1 MKNYK
6 ELGNKYIK
14 HRKKRAVLVVLSMVL
29 ATMLLY
35 TVSTLLLNYW
45 NDTKEIE
52 ETYNNYHVE
61 LYELNKEQRDKVS
74 NYVTVRNADFA
85 YVDVESAFEDYYGH
99 SMTMIYYFDDMDQTT
114 FNYKVIEGRL
124 PKSSDEILV
133 RKDNLHLFKNDIK
146 VGSVINTVVYDEEGN
161 STPGKS
167 FIVAGIIDY
176 DCVNDLEVYNS
187 IFYSLGTGD
196 MTMSAFVRYD
206 KRGDWN
212 KLTYHLAKD
221 VGVDVS
227 KNNIYSINEFIG
239 TFYMNPNSEG
249 TSYAA
254 MFLMILLF
262 VGYIAM
268 VMVRGLF
275 TANLFDNVREFSILK
290 AMGATDKKIKD
301 IFKREIYTEGLIA
314 FAIGVV
320 LSQIVFFILENVVHV
335 YGFNFD
341 FSLSGF
347 IVGFLFLYLTIALAI
362 IEPLSVLKKV
372 PIVEGIKSNYA
383 INNTKEKKRGGKLL
397 RIFGVEGE
405 YAYKNI
411 RRNSKGFWNGVAT
424 FAVSVLLITA
434 LITGVANIAEMIA
447 FEAGGTDRELTYD
460 YWTRSVLVD
469 EQQTIDEWQETLLG
483 KDFIEAADPNYNFM
497 TFSKDGEAIIKLT
510 DEAKHGM
517 EVSGWGTSED
527 LMTVFLYTDEQLE
540 KLDKYMLD
548 GASAMDLKE
557 GGAIICS
564 EFTYY
569 DELTEDNK
577 TVPLYE
583 AKVGDKV
590 DIINPKLVEDKRSH
604 IELRRE
610 VTDKDY
616 TQVEIKGMCSQTLI
630 YGGSGN
636 LIMSYDYVVNEFGIE
651 PSNIY
656 YGFLIKADKSF
667 EITDMPAL
675 ETAIYEETKQTS
687 YEFMNEAM
695 LIDSPMGSM
704 KVIVACIAGFLLLM
718 GIISVLNNMINEQ
731 QVRRREVSILR
742 AVGMS
747 KKKLN
752 RMLILEKV
760 IMGFFAWII
769 GTVLGVLFV
778 RVLLIGVLY
787 MAEAPMVYSVGGY
800 LVTGVAV
807 TAIMVLMSMITVVSM
822 GKMDITEGIRNAE

>member
-1 MKNYK
+1 
-6 ELGNKYIK
+6 
-14 HRKKRAVLVVLSMVL
+14 
-29 ATMLLY
+29 
-35 TVSTLLLNYW
+35 
-45 NDTKEIE
+45 
-52 ETYNNYHVE
+52 
-61 LYELNKEQRDKVS
+61 

-85 YVDVESAFEDYYGH
+85 YVDTETAFEEYYGD
-99 SMTMIYYFDDMDQTT
+99 TVNFIYYFDNMDQTT
-114 FNYKVIEGRL
+114 FNFKIIEGTL
-124 PKSSDEILV
+124 PVSPDEILV
-133 RKDNLHLFKNDIK
+133 RKDNLHKFKDDIK
-146 VGSVINTVVYDEEGN
+146 VGSVLKTVVYDEEGN

-167 FIVAGIIDY
+167 FTVSGIIDY

-187 IFYSLGTGD
+187 IFYSLGADD
-196 MTMSAFVRYD
+196 MNMSAFIRFD

-212 KLTYHLAKD
+212 KLAYNLAKD
-221 VGVDVS
+221 VDVDVS
-227 KNNIYSINEFIG
+227 KNHIYYINEAIG
-239 TFYMNPNSEG
+239 TFYLNPNFQG

-254 MFLMILLF
+254 MFLMVMLF

-320 LSQIVFFILENVVHV
+320 LSEIVFFILENVVHV

-341 FSLSGF
+341 FSLPGF

-383 INNTKEKKRGGKLL
+383 INNAKDKKRGGKLF

-434 LITGVANIAEMIA
+434 LITGGANIAEMID
-447 FEAGGTDRELTYD
+447 FEAGGTDRELAYD
-460 YWTRSVLVD
+460 YWTSSVPVD
-469 EQQTIDEWQETLLG
+469 EQQTIDKWQDILLG
-483 KDFIEAADPNYNFM
+483 KEFIADVDPGYSYATFGKDKEAVIQ
-497 TFSKDGEAIIKLT
+497 FSE
-510 DEAKHGM
+510 EAKYGM
-517 EVSGWGTSED
+517 KILGWGPSEEVA
-527 LMTVFLYTDEQLE
+527 TVLLYTDEQLE

-548 GASAMDLKE
+548 GTSAMELKQ
-557 GGAIICS
+557 GGVIICRDY
-564 EFTYY
+564 TYY
-569 DELTEDNK
+569 DEQKGDNV

-590 DIINPKLVEDKRSH
+590 DIINPKFVEDKRSQL
-604 IELRRE
+604 ELKDE
-610 VTDKDY
+610 VAAENYMK
-616 TQVEIKGMCSQTLI
+616 VEIRGMCSQPLG
-630 YGGSGN
+630 YGGIGT
-636 LIMSYDYVVNEFGIE
+636 LIMSYDYVVNEFGIDA
-651 PSNIY
+651 SKFFD
-656 YGFLIKADKSF
+656 GFLIKADESF
-667 EITDMPAL
+667 KITDMPAL
-675 ETAIYEETKQTS
+675 ETVIYEETNQTN
-687 YEFMNEAM
+687 YEFMSATM
-695 LIDSPMGSM
+695 WLDAQMGSM

-731 QVRRREVSILR
+731 QVRRQEVSILR

-752 RMLILEKV
+752 KMLILEKV

-769 GTVLGVLFV
+769 GTVFGVLFV

-787 MAEAPMVYSVGGY
+787 MTEAPMVYSVGGY
-800 LVTGVAV
+800 LVTGVAI

>member
-35 TVSTLLLNYW
+35 TVSTLLLNFW

-85 YVDVESAFEDYYGH
+85 YVDTETAFEDYYGN
-99 SMTMIYYFDDMDQTT
+99 SVNFIYYFDNMDQTT
-114 FNYKVIEGRL
+114 FNFKIIEGTL
-124 PKSSDEILV
+124 PTSPDEILV
-133 RKDNLHLFKNDIK
+133 RKDNLHKFKDDIK
-146 VGSVINTVVYDEEGN
+146 VGSVLKTVVYDEEGN

-167 FIVAGIIDY
+167 FTVSGIIDY

-187 IFYSLGTGD
+187 IFYSLGTDD
-196 MTMSAFVRYD
+196 MNMSAFIRFD

-212 KLTYHLAKD
+212 KLAYNLAKD

-227 KNNIYSINEFIG
+227 KNQIYYINEAIG
-239 TFYMNPNSEG
+239 TYYLNPNSQG

-254 MFLMILLF
+254 MFLMVMLF

-290 AMGATDKKIKD
+290 AMGATDKKIKN

-314 FAIGVV
+314 FVIGVV
-320 LSQIVFFILENVVHV
+320 LSEIVFFILEHVVYV

-347 IVGFLFLYLTIALAI
+347 IVGFLFLYLTITLAI

-383 INNTKEKKRGGKLL
+383 INNAKDKKRGGKLF

-434 LITGVANIAEMIA
+434 LITGGANIAEMIR
-447 FEAGGTDRELTYD
+447 FEAGGIDIELAYD
-460 YWTRSVLVD
+460 YWTSSVPVD
-469 EQQTIDEWQETLLG
+469 DQHTIDKWQDVLLS
-483 KDFIEAADPNYNFM
+483 KDFIEAADPDYSYL
-497 TFSKDGEAIIKLT
+497 TFGKDGEAVIRFT
-510 DEAKHGM
+510 EEAKLGM
-517 EVSGWGTSED
+517 EIAGWGPSED
-527 LMTVFLYTDEQLE
+527 VMSVILYTDEQLE

-548 GASAMDLKE
+548 GISAMELKQ

-564 EFTYY
+564 GYTYY
-569 DELTEDNK
+569 DEKTEDNI

-590 DIINPKLVEDKRSH
+590 DIINPKFVEDKSSQL
-604 IELRRE
+604 EL
-610 VTDKDY
+610 KDEATAQHY
-616 TQVEIKGMCSQTLI
+616 MQVEIKGMCSQPLS
-630 YGGSGN
+630 YGGIGT
-636 LIMSYDYVVNEFGIE
+636 LIMSYDYVVKEFGLD
-651 PSNIY
+651 SSKFFD
-656 YGFLIKADKSF
+656 GFSIKADESF

-675 ETAIYEETKQTS
+675 ETAIYEETKQTD
-687 YEFMNEAM
+687 YMLMNEAM
-695 LIDSPMGSM
+695 WLDAEMGSM

-731 QVRRREVSILR
+731 QVRRQEVSILR

-752 RMLILEKV
+752 KMLILEKV

-787 MAEAPMVYSVGGY
+787 MAEASMVYSIGGY

-807 TAIMVLMSMITVVSM
+807 IAIMVLMSMITVVSM

>member
-45 NDTKEIE
+45 NDSKEIE
-52 ETYNNYHVE
+52 ETYNNYHAEVMK
-61 LYELNKEQRDKVS
+61 LDKEQRDKVS

-85 YVDVESAFEDYYGH
+85 YVDVESSFEDYYGN

-114 FNYKVIEGRL
+114 FNFKVVEGTL
-124 PKSSDEILV
+124 PTSSTEILV
-133 RKDNLHLFKNDIK
+133 RKDNLHLFKEDIK
-146 VGSVINTVVYDEEGN
+146 VGSVIKTVVYDEEGN

-167 FIVAGIIDY
+167 FTVTGIIDY
-176 DCVNDLEVYNS
+176 DCVNELEVYKS
-187 IFYSLGTGD
+187 IFYSLGTED

-206 KRGDWN
+206 KKEDWN

-227 KNNIYSINEFIG
+227 KNDIYYINEYIG

-275 TANLFDNVREFSILK
+275 TANLYDNVREFSILK
-290 AMGATDKKIKD
+290 AMGATDKKIKN
-301 IFKREIYTEGLIA
+301 IFEREIYTEGLIA

-320 LSQIVFFILENVVHV
+320 LSEIVFFILEHVVYV

-341 FSLSGF
+341 FSLPGF

-362 IEPLSVLKKV
+362 IEPLNVLKKV
-372 PIVEGIKSNYA
+372 PVVEGIKSNYA
-383 INNTKEKKRGGKLL
+383 INNAKDKKRGGKLF

-411 RRNSKGFWNGVAT
+411 RRNSKGFWNSVAT

-434 LITGVANIAEMIA
+434 LITGGANLAEMIG
-447 FEAGGTDRELTYD
+447 FEAGGTDRELAYD
-460 YWTRSVLVD
+460 YWTKSVPVD

-497 TFSKDGEAIIKLT
+497 TFSKDGKAVIKFT
-510 DEAKHGM
+510 EEAKHGM
-517 EVSGWGTSED
+517 EISGLGPSEVY
-527 LMTVFLYTDEQLE
+527 MTVFLYTDEQLE

-569 DELTEDNK
+569 DEKSEDNI
-577 TVPLYE
+577 TVPLYDVR
-583 AKVGDKV
+583 VGDKV
-590 DIINPKLVEDKRSH
+590 DIINPKLVEDKSSYNEIRKNVSD
-604 IELRRE
+604 E
-610 VTDKDY
+610 DY
-616 TQVEIKGMCSQTLI
+616 IQEEIKGMCSQTLI
-630 YGGSGN
+630 YGGSGD

-651 PSNIY
+651 LKYIFN
-656 YGFLIKADKSF
+656 GFLIKTDKSF
-667 EITDMPAL
+667 EITDMAAL
-675 ETAIYEETKQTS
+675 ENAIYEETKQTD

-695 LIDSPMGSM
+695 WLDSQMGSM
-704 KVIVACIAGFLLLM
+704 KVIVACIAGFLLIM
-718 GIISVLNNMINEQ
+718 GVISVLNNMINEQ

-760 IMGFFAWII
+760 LMGFFAWII

-778 RVLLIGVLY
+778 RILLIGVLY
-787 MAEAPMVYSVGGY
+787 MAEAPMVYSIGGY
-800 LVTGVAV
+800 IVTGVAV

>member
-14 HRKKRAVLVVLSMVL
+14 HRKKRAALVVLSMVL

-35 TVSTLLLNYW
+35 TVSTLLHNYW
-45 NDTKEIE
+45 NDTKEVE
-52 ETYNNYHVE
+52 ETYNNYHIE

-114 FNYKVIEGRL
+114 FNFKVVEGGL

-146 VGSVINTVVYDEEGN
+146 VGSVLKTVVYDEEGN
-161 STPGKS
+161 SSPGKS
-167 FIVAGIIDY
+167 FTVVGIIDY

-187 IFYSLGTGD
+187 IFYSLGTED

-206 KRGDWN
+206 KREDWN
-212 KLTYHLAKD
+212 KLTYNLAKD

-227 KNNIYSINEFIG
+227 KNNIYYINEFIG
-239 TFYMNPNSEG
+239 TFYMNPNSQG

-341 FSLSGF
+341 FSLPGF

-383 INNTKEKKRGGKLL
+383 INNSKDKKRGGRLF
-397 RIFGVEGE
+397 RILGVEGE

-434 LITGVANIAEMIA
+434 LITGGANLAEMIA

-460 YWTRSVLVD
+460 YWTRSVPVD
-469 EQQTIDEWQETLLG
+469 GQQTIDEWQETLLG
-483 KDFIEAADPNYNFM
+483 KDFIEDVDPDYSYL
-497 TFSKDGEAIIKLT
+497 TFGKDGEAVIQFT
-510 DEAKHGM
+510 EEAKNGM
-517 EVSGWGTSED
+517 KISGWGPSAD
-527 LMTVFLYTDEQLE
+527 IMSVILYTDEQLE

-548 GASAMDLKE
+548 GISAMELKQ

-564 EFTYY
+564 GFSYY
-569 DELTEDNK
+569 DEKTEDNI

-590 DIINPKLVEDKRSH
+590 DIINPKFVEDKSSQL
-604 IELRRE
+604 EL
-610 VTDKDY
+610 KDEATAEHY
-616 TQVEIKGMCSQTLI
+616 MQVEIKGMCSHPLG
-630 YGGSGN
+630 YGGIGT
-636 LIMSYDYVVNEFGIE
+636 LIMSYDYVVNEFGIDV
-651 PSNIY
+651 SKFFD
-656 YGFLIKADKSF
+656 GFSIKADKSF

-675 ETAIYEETKQTS
+675 ENAIYVETKQTD
-687 YEFMNEAM
+687 YEVANVAM
-695 LIDSPMGSM
+695 WFDAQMGSM

-718 GIISVLNNMINEQ
+718 GVISVLNNMINEQ

-752 RMLILEKV
+752 KMLILEKV
-760 IMGFFAWII
+760 MMGFFAWII

-778 RVLLIGVLY
+778 RVLLIGILY
-787 MAEAPMVYSVGGY
+787 MSEAPMVYSIGGY
-800 LVTGVAV
+800 LVTGAV
-807 TAIMVLMSMITVVSM
+807 VIAIMMLMSMIIVVSM

>member
-35 TVSTLLLNYW
+35 TVSTLLLNFW
-45 NDTKEIE
+45 NDSKEIE
-52 ETYNNYHVE
+52 ETYNNYHAEVMN
-61 LYELNKEQRDKVS
+61 LNKEQRDKVS

-85 YVDVESAFEDYYGH
+85 YVDEESAFEDYYGN

-114 FNYKVIEGRL
+114 FNFKVVEGTL
-124 PKSSDEILV
+124 PTSSDEILV
-133 RKDNLHLFKNDIK
+133 RKDNLHLFKNDVK
-146 VGSVINTVVYDEEGN
+146 VGSVLKTVVYDEEGN

-167 FIVAGIIDY
+167 FTVVGIVEY
-176 DCVNDLEVYNS
+176 DCFNDLEVYNN
-187 IFYSLGTGD
+187 IFYSLGTDD

-212 KLTYHLAKD
+212 KLTYNLAKD

-227 KNNIYSINEFIG
+227 KNHIYSINKFIG
-239 TFYMNPNSEG
+239 TFYLNPNSEG

-254 MFLMILLF
+254 MFLMIMLF

-290 AMGATDKKIKD
+290 AMGATDKKIKN

-320 LSQIVFFILENVVHV
+320 LSQIVFFILENVVYV

-695 LIDSPMGSM
+695 LIDSQMGSM

>member
-45 NDTKEIE
+45 NDTKKVE
-52 ETYNNYHVE
+52 ETYNNYHAEVMN
-61 LYELNKEQRDKVS
+61 LDKEQRDKVS

-85 YVDVESAFEDYYGH
+85 YVEMETAFEDYYGD
-99 SMTMIYYFDDMDQTT
+99 SMNFIYYFDDMEQTT
-114 FNYKVIEGRL
+114 FNYKVVEGTL
-124 PKSSDEILV
+124 PTSSDEILV
-133 RKDNLHLFKNDIK
+133 RKDNLHLFKEDIK
-146 VGSVINTVVYDEEGN
+146 VGSVLKTVVYDEEGN
-161 STPGKS
+161 GAPGKS
-167 FIVAGIIDY
+167 FTVVGIVDY
-176 DCVNDLEVYNS
+176 DCVNDLEVYNN
-187 IFYSLGTGD
+187 IFYSLGTDD
-196 MTMSAFVRYD
+196 MDMSAFVRYD
-206 KRGDWN
+206 KREDWN
-212 KLTYHLAKD
+212 KLTYNLAKD

-227 KNNIYSINEFIG
+227 KNNIYYINEFMG
-239 TFYMNPNSEG
+239 TFYMNPNSQG

-254 MFLMILLF
+254 MFLMIMLF

-275 TANLFDNVREFSILK
+275 TANLYDNVREFSILK

-314 FAIGVV
+314 FVIGVV
-320 LSQIVFFILENVVHV
+320 LSQIVFFILKNVVHV
-335 YGFNFD
+335 YGFNFG
-341 FSLSGF
+341 FSLPGF
-347 IVGFLFLYLTIALAI
+347 IVGFLFLYLTITLAI

-383 INNTKEKKRGGKLL
+383 INNAKDKKRGGRLF
-397 RIFGVEGE
+397 RILGVEGE

-434 LITGVANIAEMIA
+434 LITGGANIKEIIGFEM
-447 FEAGGTDRELTYD
+447 GGSNRELTYD
-460 YWTRSVLVD
+460 YWTDSVKPD
-469 EQQTIDEWQETLLG
+469 SKQDIDEWQGALLN
-483 KDFIEAADPNYNFM
+483 KDFISVVDPHYTYVTYGDEN
-497 TFSKDGEAIIKLT
+497 KAIIKYT
-510 DEAKHGM
+510 EEAKNGM
-517 EVSGWGTSED
+517 KKSGFDIPENVKSVS
-527 LMTVFLYTDEQLE
+527 LYTDEQLE
-540 KLDKYMLD
+540 KLDEYMLD
-548 GASAMDLKE
+548 GVSAMDLKS
-557 GGAIICS
+557 GGAIIS
-564 EFTYY
+564 GKYTYY
-569 DELTEDNK
+569 DGITEETK
-577 TVPLYE
+577 TVDLYQ
-583 AKVGDKV
+583 AKVGDKIE
-590 DIINPKLVEDKRSH
+590 IISPEYAATENSTENRDELTKEDY
-604 IELRRE
+604 IQL
-610 VTDKDY
+610 
-616 TQVEIKGMCSQTLI
+616 EIKGMCNQSLTGDGAGEI
-630 YGGSGN
+630 
-636 LIMSYDYVVNEFGIE
+636 IMSYDYVINEFGIE
-651 PSNIY
+651 PFSLF

-667 EITDMPAL
+667 EITDMVKL
-675 ETAIYEETKQTS
+675 ETAIFEDAKQTN

-695 LIDSPMGSM
+695 LIDSQMGSM

-731 QVRRREVSILR
+731 QVRRQEVSILR

-752 RMLILEKV
+752 KMLVLEKV
-760 IMGFFAWII
+760 IMGIFAWII

-787 MAEAPMVYSVGGY
+787 MTQAPMVYSIGGY

-807 TAIMVLMSMITVVSM
+807 TALMVLMSMITVVSM

>member
-45 NDTKEIE
+45 NDSKEIE
-52 ETYNNYHVE
+52 ETYNNYHIE

-85 YVDVESAFEDYYGH
+85 YVDTETAFEDYYGN
-99 SMTMIYYFDDMDQTT
+99 SVNFIYYFDNLDQTT
-114 FNYKVIEGRL
+114 FNFKVVEGTL
-124 PKSSDEILV
+124 PTSSDEILV
-133 RKDNLHLFKNDIK
+133 RKDNLHKFKDDIK
-146 VGSVINTVVYDEEGN
+146 VGSVLKTVVYDEEGN

-167 FIVAGIIDY
+167 FTVTGIIDY

-187 IFYSLGTGD
+187 IFYSLGTDD
-196 MTMSAFVRYD
+196 MNMSAFIRFD
-206 KRGDWN
+206 KREDWN

-227 KNNIYSINEFIG
+227 KNHIYSINEFIG
-239 TFYMNPNSEG
+239 TFYMNPNSAG

-254 MFLMILLF
+254 MFLMVMLF

-290 AMGATDKKIKD
+290 AMGATDKKIKN

-314 FAIGVV
+314 FVIGVA
-320 LSQIVFFILENVVHV
+320 LSEIVFFVLKNVVHV

-383 INNTKEKKRGGKLL
+383 INNAKDKKRGGKLF

-424 FAVSVLLITA
+424 FAVSVLLVTA
-434 LITGVANIAEMIA
+434 LLTAGANIAEMIG
-447 FEAGGTDRELTYD
+447 FGVGGSDIELVYD
-460 YWTRSVLVD
+460 YWTRSASVD
-469 EQQTIDEWQETLLG
+469 EQQTIDEWQETLFG
-483 KDFIEAADPNYNFM
+483 KEFIEAADPNYNYM
-497 TFSKDGEAIIKLT
+497 TFSADGEAIIKFT

-517 EVSGWGTSED
+517 EVSGWGQSED

-548 GASAMDLKE
+548 GVSAMELKE

-564 EFTYY
+564 DYTYY
-569 DELTEDNK
+569 DGLTEEDK

-583 AKVGDKV
+583 AKIGDKV
-590 DIINPKLVEDKRSH
+590 DIINPKFVEDKRSYN
-604 IELRRE
+604 ELRKE

-616 TQVEIKGMCSQTLI
+616 IQVEIKGMCSQTLI
-630 YGGSGN
+630 YGGTGD
-636 LIMSYDYVVNEFGIE
+636 LIMSYDYVVNEFGIDA
-651 PSNIY
+651 STLFG
-656 YGFLIKADKSF
+656 GFLIKTDKSF
-667 EITDMPAL
+667 EITDMAAL
-675 ETAIYEETKQTS
+675 ENAIYVEAKQTN
-687 YEFMNEAM
+687 YEFMSEAM
-695 LIDSPMGSM
+695 WLDAQMGSM

-731 QVRRREVSILR
+731 QVRRQEVSILR

-752 RMLILEKV
+752 KMLILEKV

-800 LVTGVAV
+800 LITGLAV

>member
-1 MKNYK
+1 MKSYND
-6 ELGNKYIK
+6 LGNKYIK
-14 HRKKRAVLVVLSMVL
+14 HRKKRAVLVTLSMVL

-35 TVSTLLLNYW
+35 AVSTLLLNYW
-45 NDTKEIE
+45 FDSKKME
-52 ETYNNYHVE
+52 ETYMNYHAEVYN
-61 LYELNKEQRDKVS
+61 LDKEQRDKVS

-85 YVDVESAFEDYYGH
+85 YVDAESAFEDYYGH
-99 SMTMIYYFDDMDQTT
+99 SMTMIYYFDEMDQTT
-114 FNYKVIEGRL
+114 FNYKVVEGTL
-124 PKSSDEILV
+124 PTSSDEILV
-133 RKDNLHLFKNDIK
+133 RKDKLHLFKEDIK
-146 VGSVINTVVYDEEGN
+146 VGSVLNTIVYDEEGN

-167 FIVAGIIDY
+167 FTVVGIVEY
-176 DCVNDLEVYNS
+176 DCVNELEIYGET
-187 IFYSLGTGD
+187 FFSLGTDD
-196 MTMSAFVRYD
+196 MAMSAFVRYD
-206 KRGDWN
+206 KRGDWS
-212 KLTYHLAKD
+212 KLTYNLAKD

-227 KNNIYSINEFIG
+227 KNNIYYINEGIG
-239 TFYMNPNSEG
+239 VFYLNPNSQG

-254 MFLMILLF
+254 MFLMVMLF

-290 AMGATDKKIKD
+290 AMGATDKKIKN

-320 LSQIVFFILENVVHV
+320 LSEIVFFILEHVVYV

-383 INNTKEKKRGGKLL
+383 INNAKDKKRGGKLF

-411 RRNSKGFWNGVAT
+411 RRNSKGFWNGVVT

-434 LITGVANIAEMIA
+434 LITGGANIAEMID
-447 FEAGGTDRELTYD
+447 FEAGGTDRELAYD
-460 YWTRSVLVD
+460 YWTSSVPVD
-469 EQQTIDEWQETLLG
+469 EQQTIDKWQDILLG
-483 KDFIEAADPNYNFM
+483 KEFIADVDPEYSYVTFGKDKEAVIQ
-497 TFSKDGEAIIKLT
+497 FSE
-510 DEAKHGM
+510 EAKYGM
-517 EVSGWGTSED
+517 KIVGWGPSED
-527 LMTVFLYTDEQLE
+527 VATVLLYTDEQLE
-540 KLDKYMLD
+540 KLDKHMLD
-548 GASAMDLKE
+548 GASAMELKQ
-557 GGAIICS
+557 GGVIICRDY
-564 EFTYY
+564 TYY
-569 DELTEDNK
+569 DEQKGDNV

-590 DIINPKLVEDKRSH
+590 DIINPKFVEDKRSQL
-604 IELRRE
+604 ELKDE
-610 VTDKDY
+610 VAAENYMK
-616 TQVEIKGMCSQTLI
+616 VEIRGMCSQPLG
-630 YGGSGN
+630 YGGIGT
-636 LIMSYDYVVNEFGIE
+636 LIMSYDYVVNEFCIDA
-651 PSNIY
+651 SKFFD
-656 YGFLIKADKSF
+656 GFLIKADESF
-667 EITDMPAL
+667 KITDMAAL
-675 ETAIYEETKQTS
+675 ETVIYEEIKQTN
-687 YEFMNEAM
+687 YEFMSATM
-695 LIDSPMGSM
+695 WLDAQMGSM

-718 GIISVLNNMINEQ
+718 GVISVLNNMINEQ
-731 QVRRREVSILR
+731 QVRRQEVSILR

-752 RMLILEKV
+752 KMLILEKV

-787 MAEAPMVYSVGGY
+787 MAEASMVYSIGGY

-807 TAIMVLMSMITVVSM
+807 IAIMVLMSMITVVSM

>member
-35 TVSTLLLNYW
+35 TVSTLLLNFW

-52 ETYNNYHVE
+52 EIYNNYHVE

-85 YVDVESAFEDYYGH
+85 YVDTETAFEEYYGD
-99 SMTMIYYFDDMDQTT
+99 SVNFIYYFDNMDQTT
-114 FNYKVIEGRL
+114 FNFKIVEGTL
-124 PKSSDEILV
+124 PTSPDEILV
-133 RKDNLHLFKNDIK
+133 RKDNLHKFKDDIE
-146 VGSVINTVVYDEEGN
+146 VGSVLKTVVYDEEGN
-161 STPGKS
+161 STPGKNFTVS
-167 FIVAGIIDY
+167 GIIDY

-187 IFYSLGTGD
+187 IFYSLGTDD
-196 MTMSAFVRYD
+196 MNMSAFIRFD

-212 KLTYHLAKD
+212 KLAYNLAKD

-227 KNNIYSINEFIG
+227 KNQIYCINEAIG
-239 TFYMNPNSEG
+239 TYYLNPNSQG

-254 MFLMILLF
+254 LLLMAMLF

-290 AMGATDKKIKD
+290 AMGATDKKIKN

-320 LSQIVFFILENVVHV
+320 LSEIVFFILEHVVYV

-341 FSLSGF
+341 FSISGF

-372 PIVEGIKSNYA
+372 PIVDGIKSNYA
-383 INNTKEKKRGGKLL
+383 INNAKDKKRGGKLF

-434 LITGVANIAEMIA
+434 LITGGANIAEMID
-447 FEAGGTDRELTYD
+447 FEAGGTDRELAYD
-460 YWTRSVLVD
+460 YWTSSVPVD
-469 EQQTIDEWQETLLG
+469 EQQTIDKWQDILLG
-483 KDFIEAADPNYNFM
+483 KEFIADVDPEYSYVTFGKDKEAVIQ
-497 TFSKDGEAIIKLT
+497 FSE
-510 DEAKHGM
+510 EAKYGM
-517 EVSGWGTSED
+517 KILGWGPSED
-527 LMTVFLYTDEQLE
+527 VATVLLYTDEQLE

-548 GASAMDLKE
+548 GTSAMELKQ
-557 GGAIICS
+557 GGVIICRDY
-564 EFTYY
+564 TYY
-569 DELTEDNK
+569 DEQKGDNV

-590 DIINPKLVEDKRSH
+590 DIINPKFVEDKSQL
-604 IELRRE
+604 ELKDE
-610 VTDKDY
+610 VAAENYMK
-616 TQVEIKGMCSQTLI
+616 VEIRGMCSQPLG
-630 YGGSGN
+630 YGGIGT
-636 LIMSYDYVVNEFGIE
+636 LIMSYDYVVNEFCIDASE
-651 PSNIY
+651 FFD
-656 YGFLIKADKSF
+656 GFLIKADESF
-667 EITDMPAL
+667 KITDMAAL
-675 ETAIYEETKQTS
+675 ETVIYEEIKQTN
-687 YEFMNEAM
+687 YEFMSATM
-695 LIDSPMGSM
+695 WLDAQMGSM

-718 GIISVLNNMINEQ
+718 GVISVLNNMINEQ
-731 QVRRREVSILR
+731 QVRRQEVSILR

-752 RMLILEKV
+752 KMLILEKV

-787 MAEAPMVYSVGGY
+787 MAEASMVYSIGGY

-807 TAIMVLMSMITVVSM
+807 IAIMVLMSMITVVSM